1 MKKYLMMLFVALA
14 VGFQSC
20 DNNDDLWNAIDD
32 LKSRVQALETQVTAL
47 NGNVEALKT
56 LYGGATISKVDNKA
70 GVYTITLS
78 NGETIVLTQGSDA
91 KAVIPVMGINADGF
105 WQVSYDSGKTFTSL
119 GVKATATDGVTPKF
133 RIEEKSGFWQVSY
146 DNGTKYDYVLDA
158 AGQKVSAIGDATVT
172 DKFFQAVA
180 VKDGKFEVTM
190 LDGSKLSIPILS
202 DFYCR
207 FASIPTDVQT
217 FAAGATKR
225 FAVEIKGVDNTIVTA
240 PDGWTAMLTDIV
252 ADKAEL
258 VITAPAAGTRA
269 TADNSKD
276 VSILATAGSYAC
288 IAKLQVASSGVA
300 PVPPTVAVA
309 NSTTTLPTAL
319 ALTFDV
325 TLSANAESWH
335 YICQKSSVAAPEVA
349 AVLAGTLGTGTSATV
364 TGLEASTAYTIY
376 VVATAGELNST
387 LASAENTTIAA
398 PVTVGDYYTKYQ
410 AGENIVIG
418 DLTISLATYGAA
430 KSVKPS
436 ALTKEV
442 LSAGGVIFVDNSD
455 PTDLAVTLDG
465 TSINLGEKFVLIGQY
480 ATSDQPQI
488 TTPELRC
495 KYDAAFKN
503 VHLIAAA
510 ATNLLTTGNA
520 TL

>member
-78 NGETIVLTQGSDA
+78 NGETITLTQGSDA

-146 DNGTKYDYVLDA
+146 DNGTKYDYVLDT

-207 FASIPTDVQT
+207 FAPIPTDVQT

-240 PDGWTAMLTDIV
+240 PDGWTAMLTDV
-252 ADKAEL
+252 VDGKAEL

-288 IAKLQVASSGVA
+288 IAKLQVASNGVA

-309 NSTTTLPTAL
+309 NSTTTLPTAS

-387 LASAENTTIAA
+387 LA
-398 PVTVGDYYTKYQ
+398 
-410 AGENIVIG
+410 
-418 DLTISLATYGAA
+418 
-430 KSVKPS
+430 
-436 ALTKEV
+436 
-442 LSAGGVIFVDNSD
+442 
-455 PTDLAVTLDG
+455 
-465 TSINLGEKFVLIGQY
+465 
-480 ATSDQPQI
+480 
-488 TTPELRC
+488 
-495 KYDAAFKN
+495 
-503 VHLIAAA
+503 
-510 ATNLLTTGNA
+510 
-520 TL
+520 